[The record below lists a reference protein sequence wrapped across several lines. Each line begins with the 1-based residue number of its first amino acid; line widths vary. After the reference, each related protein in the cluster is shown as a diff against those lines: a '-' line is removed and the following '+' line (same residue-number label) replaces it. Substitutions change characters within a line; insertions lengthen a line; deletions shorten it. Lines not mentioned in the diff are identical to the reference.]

1 MLNKQV
7 CHNTIRNVDR
17 FWTVIHLEE
26 CIHLGLARQFR
37 ALSTEEVIPRSF
49 LHPLMVRSPL

>member
-1 MLNKQV
+1 MLNKKV
-7 CHNTIRNVDR
+7 CRNMIRNVDY